1 MAKAKGLP
9 QDFTFA
15 DWYDEAACLGM
26 SDLFMI
32 TDEDSRPLRGGG
44 RRAMIEE
51 AKAICST
58 CTVRE
63 PCAELGMEIGDYGV
77 WGGLSQSQLRKMKK
91 EQRDNGTTTS

>member
-1 MAKAKGLP
+1 
-9 QDFTFA
+9 
-15 DWYDEAACLGM
+15 
-26 SDLFMI
+26 
-32 TDEDSRPLRGGG
+32 
-44 RRAMIEE
+44 MIEE

-91 EQRDNGTTTS
+91 EQRDNGTIS